1 MNNNEEVKEKTQEK
15 LVIEVKKRT
24 IFKSI
29 IGILILF
36 VVLFFVYSIFFAK
49 KRTVKTVISSMLTDQ
64 KVISQLST
72 LMIPYGGVYEE
83 HDSEEKT
90 KYIAYRG
97 TVTYG
102 IDFSTVNVECDEDEK
117 IIIVQI
123 PDVYLTNAF
132 VEPSSLS
139 SIPEGKV
146 EDLMKRLSK
155 CENDLKEKF
164 NNKDDE
170 MMKYAYD
177 SARETLLNF
186 LKPIVDAM
194 DGEYKIWIE

>member
-1 MNNNEEVKEKTQEK
+1 MNNSEEVKEKTQEK

-49 KRTVKTVISSMLTDQ
+49 KRTVKTVVSSMLTDQ

-97 TVTYG
+97 NVTYG
-102 IDFSTVNVECDEDEK
+102 IDFSTVNVEYDEDEK

>member
-97 TVTYG
+97 NVTYG
-102 IDFSTVNVECDEDEK
+102 IDFSTVNVEYDEDEK